1 MSRWIGTAALAL
13 VLTAGGGCVSWPS
26 FPTFTSDPNAERD
39 KVLAAVPTI
48 GDVTEVGNAGPLR
61 VDGVGLVTGL
71 DGTGG
76 TKRDE
81 FRAMLEKEL
90 RQRKVQNVSKIL
102 DSPDNA
108 LVLITALIPP
118 GARKSEPIDIQV
130 SLPQG
135 SPCISLRGG
144 YLQPAVLRN
153 YELTKD
159 LVPDYDGG
167 NRLLTGH
174 ILAVAKGPL
183 VVGFGNPGD
192 VQALK
197 LGHVWEGGLS
207 LVERPYHF
215 ELKKDD
221 RSAKAASVIAGRIN
235 LKFPDDPRKQEA
247 AYRNRHLLLL
257 DEVTQQVNG
266 TFEKTP
272 SPGDRGELAKP
283 LTPGVINVRVPH
295 NYRYNPMRYLLVA
308 RNIPLS
314 EEPEVQARYRK
325 RLKEMLVDPQQTLRA
340 AIRLEAL
347 GKESLPVLK
356 QALDSDNTFVRYA
369 AGETLVYLGEP
380 VGVEAVA
387 QAAKNDPNL
396 RAYALIALA
405 SLDEGICRTK
415 LQELLHTDDVELRA
429 GAFQALRLAYSEM
442 ARNDRELETAM
453 ARLGGE
459 ALGSFWLYR
468 VAPNGQKAVN
478 FATSK
483 RPEIILFGD
492 NVALTTAARLCI
504 RAGEEFVVTAD
515 VGDERCFVSR
525 IGVGR
530 QQRKQC
536 SLKLEDILRSIVD
549 LGGQYT
555 DAVDLLRNLD
565 EQRCLNCAVQRL
577 TPPQALPLEELMAQ
591 SAPAPTTRSQGGE

>member
-26 FPTFTSDPNAERD
+26 FPGFTSDPNAERD
-39 KVLAAVPTI
+39 KDLAAVRTI

-71 DGTGG
+71 DGTGV

-90 RQRKVQNVSKIL
+90 RQRKIQNVGKLL

-118 GARKSEPIDIQV
+118 GARKGEPIDIQV

-153 YELTKD
+153 YEMTKN
-159 LVPDYDGG
+159 LNPEYDGG
-167 NRLLTGH
+167 NRLLQGH
-174 ILAVAKGPL
+174 KFAVAKGPL

-197 LGHVWEGGLS
+197 LGHVWEGGVNLE
-207 LVERPYHF
+207 ERPYHF

-221 RSAKAASVIAGRIN
+221 RSAKAANAIASRIN
-235 LKFPDDPRKQEA
+235 LKFPHDPRKQEA
-247 AYRNRHLLLL
+247 VHRNRHLLLL
-257 DEVTQQVNG
+257 DEVTQQVND

-272 SPGDRGELAKP
+272 VAGDRGELAKP
-283 LTPGVINVRVPH
+283 LSVAVINVRVPH
-295 NYRYNPMRYLLVA
+295 AYRYNPMRYLLVA
-308 RNIPLS
+308 RNIPLA

-325 RLKEMLVDPQQTLRA
+325 RLQEMLADPQHALRA

-347 GKESLPVLK
+347 GKESIPALK
-356 QALDSDNTFVRYA
+356 QGLDSDKAFVRYA
-369 AGETLVYLGEP
+369 AAEALVYLGDP
-380 VGVEAVA
+380 AGVEAVA
-387 QAAKNDPNL
+387 QGAKDEPNL

-415 LQELLHTDDVELRA
+415 LQELLHTEDVELRA
-429 GAFQALRLAYSEM
+429 GAFQALRLAYGEM
-442 ARNDRELETAM
+442 ARNDRELEA
-453 ARLGGE
+453 ALGKLGGE
-459 ALGSFWLYR
+459 ALGSFWIYR
-468 VAPNGQKAVN
+468 VAPNGPKAVN

-483 RPEIILFGD
+483 RPEIILFGND
-492 NVALTTAARLCI
+492 VALATPVSV
-504 RAGEEFVVTAD
+504 RAGEEFVISAE
-515 VGDERCFVSR
+515 VGDQRCFVSR

-536 SLKLEDILRSIVD
+536 SLKLDDVLRSLVD

-565 EQRCLNCAVQRL
+565 ERRGLNCTVQRL
-577 TPPQALPLEELMAQ
+577 TPPQAVSLEELMAQ
-591 SAPAPTTRSQGGE
+591 TATPPAARSQGGE